1 MASTIRDILYN
12 RAYVGEWKF
21 KKRQW
26 QKVPGTNT
34 RRYRDRP
41 ANEVIQRTYPERRI
55 IDDETWTAVQARLA
69 DVRVCYA
76 GRHDQPKGRATGRQ
90 NNYILSG
97 LLYCG
102 ACQAP
107 MTIHAGTSA
116 RYYRCS
122 DQKKRGTCANRLA
135 LREDVARRRILGAVR
150 ERYSSPASAGYMRKR
165 FAERLGELS
174 REVNAE
180 LSERRERLA
189 RVEEKMAG
197 LADFIAGG
205 ERSDYI
211 TKTLHD
217 HEAQAKQER
226 AAIDGLVRQASK
238 PVDLPSP
245 DVLLE
250 RALDLEALLAA
261 DPVRGREELKRLF
274 DNGRLLVEPQPEG
287 HYIARGRLF
296 PLALLSLDLTAER
309 YKPRSFA
316 APGLVKT
323 PDSNSFELWSSDGC
337 AGRI

>member
-1 MASTIRDILYN
+1 MNADHVPPARRGRYQRKGWVASTIRDILYN

-150 ERYSSPASAGYMRKR
+150 ERYSSPAS
-165 FAERLGELS
+165 
-174 REVNAE
+174 
-180 LSERRERLA
+180 
-189 RVEEKMAG
+189 
-197 LADFIAGG
+197 
-205 ERSDYI
+205 
-211 TKTLHD
+211 
-217 HEAQAKQER
+217 
-226 AAIDGLVRQASK
+226 
-238 PVDLPSP
+238 
-245 DVLLE
+245 
-250 RALDLEALLAA
+250 
-261 DPVRGREELKRLF
+261 
-274 DNGRLLVEPQPEG
+274 
-287 HYIARGRLF
+287 
-296 PLALLSLDLTAER
+296 
-309 YKPRSFA
+309 
-316 APGLVKT
+316 
-323 PDSNSFELWSSDGC
+323 
-337 AGRI
+337 